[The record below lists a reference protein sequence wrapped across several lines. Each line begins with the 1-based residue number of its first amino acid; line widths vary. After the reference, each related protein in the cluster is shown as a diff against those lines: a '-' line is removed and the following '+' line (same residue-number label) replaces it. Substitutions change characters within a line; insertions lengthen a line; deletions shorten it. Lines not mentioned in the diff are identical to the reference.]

1 MYQKEKRM
9 DGYPR
14 HHSFKLI
21 KFKVKWVDKV
31 PVPDWIVVI
40 SVFTTPVTLTSL
52 CAILANTNTVLRTVS
67 RFAALLRAVSVTA
80 IH

>member
-1 MYQKEKRM
+1 MHQKEKRM

-14 HHSFKLI
+14 QHSFELI
-21 KFKVKWVDKV
+21 KFKVKWADNV
-31 PVPDWIVVI
+31 PVRGLSEVM
-40 SVFTTPVTLTSL
+40 SVFTTPVKLTSL
-52 CAILANTNTVLRTVS
+52 CVILANTNTVLRTVS